1 MEEHK
6 YQMHIQVPSAKEK
19 PIFQA
24 QRVTLRDRLLT
35 RLFGKRQQYV
45 VIMPSSMVDSIS
57 LEPVRGGEAE

>member
-1 MEEHK
+1 MEERK
-6 YQMHIQVPSAKEK
+6 YQMRIRVPNAKEK

-24 QRVTLRDRLLT
+24 HRVTLRDKLLT

-57 LEPVRGGEAE
+57 LEPVKGGEIK

>member
-6 YQMHIQVPSAKEK
+6 YQMHIRLPNEK
-19 PIFQA
+19 DKPVFKA
-24 QRVTLRDRLLT
+24 QRITLRDKLLT

-57 LEPVRGGEAE
+57 LEPAEGGETL